1 MTNLSTPSGHP
12 ALVVQDLSR
21 EFSNGS
27 ETLHILQGV
36 GFTANTGEAIAIT
49 GPSGCGKSTLLQI
62 LGVLDHPTSGT
73 VSLDGEDP
81 FAMDV
86 TQQAQFRNEKIGFI
100 FQDHHLL
107 PQLTVLENV
116 LLPALPHR
124 GISNEVRERAL
135 MLLDQVG
142 LTARMDHKP
151 TQLSGGERQR
161 TAVCRALINRPRLL
175 LADEPTGN
183 LDPATAETVGKLLVA
198 LALESHSILLCVTH
212 SEAMAQSYPR
222 RCYLKAG
229 QLVEN
234 Q

>member
-1 MTNLSTPSGHP
+1 MTNLTAPSGHP

-73 VSLDGEDP
+73 VSLEGEDP

-151 TQLSGGERQR
+151 AQLSGGNDNG
-161 TAVCRALINRPRLL
+161 LP
-175 LADEPTGN
+175 
-183 LDPATAETVGKLLVA
+183 
-198 LALESHSILLCVTH
+198 S
-212 SEAMAQSYPR
+212 
-222 RCYLKAG
+222 AG
-229 QLVEN
+229 R
-234 Q
+234 